1 MSIVKITITILQLG
15 KLRFKKVRR
24 LAWGHRANQRRLAW
38 SPDSQHKLCSWYTV
52 PGPVLT
58 LTCSHHH
65 SPGYPPSEA
74 WGWPWL
80 PNLGLS
86 NLSQSRGMN
95 PVWGHLGTTQPHT
108 GSFQT
113 KGSHF
118 QECIPC
124 GRQHSRDQSRARGV
138 KAVFLPGPPHT
149 MHARCRGSPPRV
161 PILWNYS
168 PCPLSPIWKGQMKI
182 KYWL

>member
-38 SPDSQHKLCSWYTV
+38 SPDSQNKLCSWYTV
-52 PGPVLT
+52 LASRPSAHAYLFP
-58 LTCSHHH
+58 
-65 SPGYPPSEA
+65 SPFPWLSPIRG
-74 WGWPWL
+74 WGWPCL

-108 GSFQT
+108 GSFQA

-138 KAVFLPGPPHT
+138 KAVFLPGTPTH
-149 MHARCRGSPPRV
+149 HAC
-161 PILWNYS
+161 
-168 PCPLSPIWKGQMKI
+168 
-182 KYWL
+182 